1 MRNNSRSFSRL
12 EESRLLN
19 DIKQHKHGISQLE
32 LYEDRKKSYDKLND
46 SFKNKKLEQDETWNL
61 DNLNKHKLNIL
72 NEECKQLNKNIAEI
86 TLGSLNSNTFGH
98 FQRYIFQ

>member
-61 DNLNKHKLNIL
+61 DNLNKHKLNTL
-72 NEECKQLNKNIAEI
+72 NEECKQLNKNIADI
-86 TLGSLNSNTFGH
+86 TLGSLNSNEFGN
-98 FQRYIFQ
+98 FTRYIFQ